1 MSSLLLWE
9 RFTVGVVHVN
19 VDLFADL
26 FWMFLTYSISPSFL
40 LLIQQNIFLYD
51 IKEMDYSLYK
61 TALTACS
68 LTTYQD
74 LFNYANFSQLV

>member
-26 FWMFLTYSISPSFL
+26 FWMFLTYSILPSFL

-61 TALTACS
+61 TALTTCS
-68 LTTYQD
+68 LSTYQD